1 MRNDIRNKIPIVN
14 IEKHS
19 FVLRKAHAKFLVSV
33 GKICNIRSYYRKEN
47 AADVSTNQELLLH
60 VTIVL
65 RARIFGSLVSV
76 LNSCSGDGTFV
87 TGNMKD

>member
-1 MRNDIRNKIPIVN
+1 MNNAYKLYRYT
-14 IEKHS
+14 
-19 FVLRKAHAKFLVSV
+19 
-33 GKICNIRSYYRKEN
+33 RSYYRKEN
-47 AADVSTNQELLLH
+47 AADVLTNQELLFH

-87 TGNMKD
+87 T